1 MQFIS
6 LRPNVVMIME
16 DKTVELIR
24 EKEELKDIVRRE
36 KLPEQLKTF
45 KL

>member
-1 MQFIS
+1 
-6 LRPNVVMIME
+6 ME

-24 EKEELKDIVRRE
+24 EKEELEDIVRRE
-36 KLPEQLKTF
+36 KLPKQLKTF